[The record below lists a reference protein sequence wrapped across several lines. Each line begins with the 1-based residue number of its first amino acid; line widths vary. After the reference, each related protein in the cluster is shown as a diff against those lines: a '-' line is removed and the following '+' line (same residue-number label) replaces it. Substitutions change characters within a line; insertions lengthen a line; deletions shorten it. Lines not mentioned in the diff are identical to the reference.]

1 MTMSGGRLCLPP
13 DMYNRQPSMQF
24 RAWGPSLK
32 LYSLFGITVKLHW
45 TYVVPVLIILSI
57 TWKAGAPERGAA
69 LIGALTAIILL
80 HEYGHALTAR
90 KLGVGADEI
99 MFGATGGLAVCGE
112 GRTAMEDVLIAF
124 AGPLVN
130 ILLIGA
136 LLVPL
141 ALLEIPIQAD
151 LFIPLADWSDHFWV
165 WLFKLNL
172 ILTAFN
178 LLLPLYPLDGG
189 RIFTGI
195 LAARL
200 GKRRALMISTTLAL
214 LLAVGLIGV
223 ALWLKSL
230 LLAIVSFYLLWEA
243 SRMRRFAKWGMIPEY
258 SESADM
264 PVAEE
269 PEVWQTA
276 EKSEKNRPGF
286 FERWRLNRREKR
298 RQREEETREQ
308 LKRRVDSILEKV
320 SRDGMGSLTPQERRT
335 LEEASR
341 KMRGE

>member
-1 MTMSGGRLCLPP
+1 
-13 DMYNRQPSMQF
+13 MQYT
-24 RAWGPSLK
+24 AWGPSLK
-32 LYSLFGITVKLHW
+32 LYSLFGIAVKLHW
-45 TYVVPVLIILSI
+45 SYAIPVAIIMSF
-57 TWKAGAPERGAA
+57 TWRAGVPERGAA
-69 LIGALTAIILL
+69 LIGALALIILL

-99 MFGATGGLAVCGE
+99 LFGATGGLTLCGE

-141 ALLEIPIQAD
+141 AMQDIPIQAD
-151 LFIPLADWSDHFWV
+151 LFIPFASWSDSFWV
-165 WLFKLNL
+165 WLFKINL

-189 RIFTGI
+189 RILTGI
-195 LAARL
+195 LAAKM
-200 GKRRALMISTTLAL
+200 GKRRALLITTTLAL
-214 LLAVGLIGV
+214 FLGAGVIGV
-223 ALWLKSL
+223 AVWLRDVV
-230 LLAIVSFYLLWEA
+230 LAIIAVFLLWEA

-258 SESADM
+258 SESAEMAAAD
-264 PVAEE
+264 E
-269 PEVWQTA
+269 PEAWQTGKELEA
-276 EKSEKNRPGF
+276 KRPGF
-286 FERWRLNRREKR
+286 FERWRLSRQEKR
-298 RQREEETREQ
+298 RRREEESREQ
-308 LKRRVDSILEKV
+308 LKRLVDSILEKV
-320 SRDGMGSLTPQERRT
+320 SREGMGALTSQERRT